1 MYIGNRSTIY
11 RQTVTMVV
19 PTYLVGNR
27 QFLFKLLFSTTLL
40 TLYTILPQ
48 PNLCKFQ
55 KFSNWET
62 AMK

>member
-40 TLYTILPQ
+40 TLYILYYL
-48 PNLCKFQ
+48 NLTYVNFKNSQ
-55 KFSNWET
+55 TRKLQ
-62 AMK
+62 